1 MNILEQAK
9 SKMLVAIEHL
19 KNDLKSI
26 RTNRANAGMLDSIFV
41 EIYGSSMRIK
51 EVANVTAPEA
61 RTLLITP
68 FDPSTTNAIGKSIEK
83 ANLGFM
89 PIVDANSIRI
99 KIPPMDENMRK
110 EMVKQCHKKK
120 EEAKISIR
128 NIRREFNEAAK
139 KQKTAGE
146 LTEDGLKK
154 NEKNVQELTD
164 KFCKEA
170 DELAEKKKRN
180 YHHLVIAYK
189 SQNPVTLGLFKET

>member
-19 KNDLKSI
+19 KNDLKSL

-139 KQKTAGE
+139 KQKIAGE
-146 LTEDGLKK
+146 LTEDGLKR

-170 DELAEKKKRN
+170 DELAEKKE
-180 YHHLVIAYK
+180 
-189 SQNPVTLGLFKET
+189 KEIITI

>member
-1 MNILEQAK
+1 MLIDSLNLGKWSCIMNILEQAK

-19 KNDLKSI
+19 KNDLKSL

-139 KQKTAGE
+139 KQKIAGE
-146 LTEDGLKK
+146 LTEDGLKR

-170 DELAEKKKRN
+170 DELAEKKE
-180 YHHLVIAYK
+180 
-189 SQNPVTLGLFKET
+189 KEIITI